1 MDKSRANLR
10 DAHRPGIGLR
20 APHASE
26 IETTCPALGFLEIHA
41 ENFLSA
47 GAHVDQLMR
56 LRRNYAISLH
66 GVGLSLG
73 SADGIDRDH
82 LDRLKTLAARVE
94 PMLIS
99 EHLSWSIV
107 DGIYLNDLLP
117 LPYTEE
123 ALAIVAANI
132 QMAQDALGR
141 PLLIENPSRYLRFR
155 HSPITEPEFLTQLVR
170 QTGCRLLCD
179 VNNIYVSGI
188 NCGEDPLDY
197 LDALP
202 VSAVAEFH
210 LAGHAAVA
218 RDGVTMLID
227 DHGAPV
233 CDDVWALYRRAWDRF
248 GPTPTLVEWDKN
260 LPALPVLLDQ
270 AERAAAAVSEIA
282 DAVPA

>member
-1 MDKSRANLR
+1 MDKSRTQLR

-20 APHASE
+20 APHADE
-26 IETTCPALGFLEIHA
+26 IEALRPALGFLEVHA

-56 LRRNYAISLH
+56 LRRDYAVSLH

-82 LDRLKTLAARVE
+82 LNRLAELAARVE
-94 PMLIS
+94 PMMLS

-107 DGIYLNDLLP
+107 DGVYLNDLLP
-117 LPYTEE
+117 LPYTQE
-123 ALAIVAANI
+123 ALAIVADNI
-132 QMAQDALGR
+132 RMTQDALRR

-155 HSPITEPEFLTQLVR
+155 HSTISEADFLTELVH

-179 VNNIYVSGI
+179 INNIYVSAR
-188 NCGEDPLDY
+188 NCGEDALAC

-202 VSAVAEFH
+202 AGAIGEFH

-218 RDGVTMLID
+218 RGNATVLID

-233 CDDVWALYRRAWDRF
+233 CDDVWALYRRAWDRL
-248 GPTPTLVEWDKN
+248 GPAPTLIEWDKN
-260 LPALPVLLDQ
+260 LPALPVLLGE
-270 AERAAAAVSEIA
+270 AERAAAVAESA
-282 DAVPA
+282 DAVAA